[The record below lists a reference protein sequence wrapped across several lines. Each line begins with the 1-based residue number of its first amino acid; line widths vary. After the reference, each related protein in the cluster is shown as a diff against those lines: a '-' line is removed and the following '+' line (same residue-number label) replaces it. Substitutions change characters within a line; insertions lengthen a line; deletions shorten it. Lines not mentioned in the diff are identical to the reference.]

1 MQPHLLTMRLI
12 MNKILIKNL
21 FLAFAITSLLSA
33 CATYDP
39 YTGDKKVRKSV
50 KYGAAGAI
58 VCGLIGATK
67 NSKNARN
74 AAAGCAAIG
83 AGIGAYMDHQET
95 ELRRELEGTGVRVV
109 RNGDQIQLV
118 LPGNVTF
125 NSNEYSIKGNFYSV
139 LNSVAKVLYK
149 YKDTDLDIVGYTD
162 SQGSNEYNFKLSDDR
177 ARSVKNYLVNQ
188 NVDPTRLKAFGE
200 GENRPIADNNTS
212 NGREQNRRV
221 ELYIVAKPQ

>member
-1 MQPHLLTMRLI
+1 MQPHLLTMRI
-12 MNKILIKNL
+12 NMNKILFKNL
-21 FLAFAITSLLSA
+21 FLTFAMLCILSS

-39 YTGDKKVRKSV
+39 YTGDKKVRKSI

-95 ELRRELEGTGVRVV
+95 ELKRELEGTGVRVV
-109 RNGDQIQLV
+109 RNGDRIELV

-125 NSNEYSIKGNFYSV
+125 NTNEYSIKSNFYPV
-139 LNSVAKVLYK
+139 LNSVAEVLYK
-149 YKDTDLDIVGYTD
+149 YKDTELDIIGFTD
-162 SQGSNEYNFKLSDDR
+162 SQGSDDYNFRLSDNR
-177 ARSVKNYLVNQ
+177 ARSVKNYLANQ
-188 NVDPTRLKAFGE
+188 DVDPIRLKAFGE
-200 GENRPIADNNTS
+200 GENRPIADNNTPD
-212 NGREQNRRV
+212 GRQQNRRV
-221 ELYIVAKPQ
+221 ELYIVAKPE

>member
-1 MQPHLLTMRLI
+1 MQKHLLIKRI
-12 MNKILIKNL
+12 NMNTTQFKNL
-21 FLAFAITSLLSA
+21 FLTLVILFILSS

-67 NSKNARN
+67 NSNNARN

-95 ELRRELEGTGVRVV
+95 ELRKELEGTGVRVV
-109 RNGDQIQLV
+109 RNGNQIQLV

-125 NSNEYSIKGNFYSV
+125 NSNEYSIKSNFYPV
-139 LNSVAKVLYK
+139 LNSVAKILYK
-149 YKDTDLDIVGYTD
+149 YKDTELEIIGFTD
-162 SQGSNEYNFKLSDDR
+162 SQGSDEYNYKLSDDR

-188 NVDPTRLKAFGE
+188 EVSSERLKAFGE
-200 GENRPIADNNTS
+200 GENRPIANNNTAF
-212 NGREQNRRV
+212 GREQNRRV
-221 ELYIVAKPQ
+221 ELYIVAKQ

>member
-109 RNGDQIQLV
+109 RNGDRIELV

-125 NSNEYSIKGNFYSV
+125 NTNQYSIKSNFYPV
-139 LNSVAKVLYK
+139 LNSVAEVLYK
-149 YKDTDLDIVGYTD
+149 YKDTELDIIGFTD
-162 SQGSNEYNFKLSDDR
+162 SQGSDDYNFKLSDNR
-177 ARSVKNYLVNQ
+177 ARSVKYYFANQ
-188 NVDPTRLKAFGE
+188 DVDPARLKAFGE
-200 GENRPIADNNTS
+200 GENRPIADNNTPD
-212 NGREQNRRV
+212 GRQQNRRV
-221 ELYIVAKPQ
+221 ELYIVASPE

>member
-1 MQPHLLTMRLI
+1 MQPHLLTMRI
-12 MNKILIKNL
+12 NMNKIPIKNL
-21 FLAFAITSLLSA
+21 FLAFTMISILSS

-109 RNGDQIQLV
+109 RNGDRIELV

-125 NSNEYSIKGNFYSV
+125 NTNEYSIKNNFYPV
-139 LNSVAKVLYK
+139 LNSVAEVLYK
-149 YKDTDLDIVGYTD
+149 YKDTELDIIGFTD
-162 SQGSNEYNFKLSDDR
+162 SQGSDDYNFRLSDNR
-177 ARSVKNYLVNQ
+177 ARSVKNYLANQ
-188 NVDPTRLKAFGE
+188 DVEPVRLKAFGE
-200 GENRPIADNNTS
+200 GENRPIANNNTPD
-212 NGREQNRRV
+212 GRQQNRRV
-221 ELYIVAKPQ
+221 ELYIVAKPE